1 MSDAK
6 KKNLDFLMISGRI
19 KSREVRLVSTQTVDK
34 LIDAPDMSEVL
45 KILSEHGYDVSGTG
59 GRSRRA

>member
-34 LIDAPDMSEVL
+34 LIDAPDMS
-45 KILSEHGYDVSGTG
+45 
-59 GRSRRA
+59 